1 MTEIVIVEDERL
13 TAERLRSLVLSCD
26 DDFNVAAM
34 LPSVNKAREW
44 FRGNSPP
51 DLVFLDIQLSDGTC
65 FDVLKS
71 IDPSPPVIFTTAYH
85 EYAMKAFKFNSIDY
99 LLKPIDK
106 EELQKAINK
115 FKSLNPVQFT
125 VRDIAYDKWNN
136 IISNN
141 HKRRFLVKLGDQYR
155 NVDVQDIGFFQYEE
169 TSTYLVT
176 FHGKKLPID
185 YSLDQL
191 EELLNPM
198 DFFRVN
204 RQFLVHINAISQIN
218 TYFNSRLLL
227 ALSPHSTQQVIV
239 SRDRVPDFKR
249 WMDC

>member
-1 MTEIVIVEDERL
+1 MTAVVIVEDERL
-13 TAERLRSLVLSCD
+13 TAERLRSLVMSCD
-26 DDFNVAAM
+26 EDLMVTAV
-34 LPSVNKAREW
+34 LPSVNQAKEW

-51 DLVFLDIQLSDGTC
+51 DLIFLDIQLSDGTC

-71 IDPSPPVIFTTAYH
+71 LNPSPPVIFTTAYH

-106 EELQKAINK
+106 EELRKAIQK
-115 FKSLNPVQFT
+115 FKSLNPVQFRLED
-125 VRDIAYDKWNN
+125 VDYDKLNN
-136 IISNN
+136 IISHN
-141 HKRRFLVKLGDQYR
+141 HKKRFLVKLGDQYR
-155 NVDVQDIGFFQYEE
+155 NVDVQDIRFFHYEE
-169 TSTYLVT
+169 TTTFLVT
-176 FHGKKLPID
+176 FDEKKLPVD

-204 RQFLVHINAISQIN
+204 RQYLVQINAIRQIN
-218 TYFNSRLLL
+218 TYFNSRLILV
-227 ALSPHSTQQVIV
+227 LSPETTQKVIV
-239 SRDRVPDFKR
+239 SRDRVPDFKK